1 MEFIS
6 NEFPEIK
13 LYYRFKKLTK
23 NQQEFTN
30 SLLHNLINNTKSI
43 YEFPPTLDKDFLYNS
58 VLYSLAKQRNQKFVI
73 ICKSYD
79 KINDLMKNFN
89 QIAIIS
95 GKYSKN
101 IFKNDSASVNSIE
114 KPKVLKVLEGLKVV
128 PYFDRKMMCMN
139 EKALEEASSLDFDSY
154 CTRVTAS
161 FVDEN
166 SKCQF
171 YTNYQNTFKFNT
183 SSTSSTSL
191 KIQYDDCSMN
201 VDEADSAKY
210 NFYENYSID
219 FNQSLSTLTDK
230 KMCPYYYYQGLIKY
244 TNPDIVICTYK
255 DYFDMK
261 SRIQISHI
269 LQNKEVE
276 YKVIFDECSDID
288 STLSNL
294 YSMNI
299 DDNLLFNAAN
309 QLYVLKEKYN
319 SKITNQMSDSSYK
332 DSYKIINPDFD
343 HATEKEMVFMNGFPS
358 PKNGK

>member
-1 MEFIS
+1 MSF
-6 NEFPEIK
+6 
-13 LYYRFKKLTK
+13 
-23 NQQEFTN
+23 
-30 SLLHNLINNTKSI
+30 SLLHNLINNRNSI

-79 KINDLMKNFN
+79 KIYELMKNFN
-89 QIAIIS
+89 QIANIS
-95 GKYSKN
+95 EKYLGNKN
-101 IFKNDSASVNSIE
+101 INYHSV
-114 KPKVLKVLEGLKVV
+114 KVV
-128 PYFDRKMMCMN
+128 PYFDRKMMCLN
-139 EKALEEASSLDFDSY
+139 EKALDEASSLDFDGY

-171 YTNYQNTFKFNT
+171 YTNYKNSFNT
-183 SSTSSTSL
+183 ASRSL
-191 KIQYDDCSMN
+191 KIQYENTDMITDDDKN
-201 VDEADSAKY
+201 

-230 KMCPYYYYQGLIKY
+230 KICPYYYYQGLLKH

-261 SRIQISHI
+261 SRIQISHLI
-269 LQNKEVE
+269 ENKSVDCF

-309 QLYVLKEKYN
+309 QLYVLKERYN
-319 SKITNQMSDSSYK
+319 SKMVGGVSNNMSDCSYK
-332 DSYKIINPDFD
+332 DSYKIINPEYDLE
-343 HATEKEMVFMNGFPS
+343 ATEKEMVFMNGFPS
-358 PKNGK
+358 PKDGKEWVKI